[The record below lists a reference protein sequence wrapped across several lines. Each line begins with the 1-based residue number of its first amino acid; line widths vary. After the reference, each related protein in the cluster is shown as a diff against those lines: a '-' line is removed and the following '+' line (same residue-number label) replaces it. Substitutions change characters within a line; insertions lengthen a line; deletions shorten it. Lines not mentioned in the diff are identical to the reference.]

1 MSDSQTDPGP
11 RLDAHVPL
19 QRAGHVR
26 LELDGAGRV
35 RVQWPDGD
43 YRVVPHGL
51 EILSRFTTPTS
62 AAEALATVAFSG
74 ARDWVAARDAIRD
87 LWLAGLIQEP
97 GRPAH
102 LPAGRGYEG
111 TTVHALMLNDR
122 GRTAGFVRAVEA
134 AVRPGDVVVD
144 IGTGTGILALAAARA
159 GARRVF
165 AIESSS
171 MADTAAAVFAA
182 NGFAD
187 RITVLRGTSSAV
199 TLPEPADVIVAEL
212 LGHHPLDEGLLPVIA
227 DARRRH
233 ARPGARIVPRRLSVL
248 AQPIQI
254 PDEELARR
262 EASPLAVARWREWY
276 GFDLSPVS
284 RRPTASRFSVLPEG
298 AASWATLAPPA
309 AVFDI
314 DLETAVVVPETVQSS
329 VLVAASREGT
339 VNGVLLAMRAELCD
353 SVVIET
359 LPGRAAADNCW
370 KCPVWLLREPFVVET
385 GAPVVVEF
393 SHGEARHGGGEYAG
407 AHPEATS
414 APPGVALVAS
424 EGLAAPNHVPVA
436 LSPSTRVSRA
446 PDLLSA
452 AFAEECVAAPLSGP
466 AIVFEGTGASIWN
479 HLETPVTIA
488 DVCRAL
494 AQEFD
499 IEPAE
504 CEGDVLAFLED
515 LEARGLIRLDGGSLD

>member
-26 LELDGAGRV
+26 LEMDGAGRV

-51 EILSRFTTPTS
+51 EILGRFTTPTS
-62 AAEALATVAFSG
+62 AAQALATLVFSG

-87 LWLAGLIQEP
+87 LWLGGLIHEP
-97 GRPAH
+97 GRTAQ

-111 TTVHALMLNDR
+111 TTVHALMLNDHS
-122 GRTAGFVRAVEA
+122 RTAGFIRAVESV
-134 AVRPGDVVVD
+134 VRPGDVVVD

-171 MADTAAAVFAA
+171 MADTAEAVFAA

-199 TLPEPADVIVAEL
+199 SLPEPADVIVAEL

-233 ARPGARIVPRRLSVL
+233 ARPGARVIPRRLSVL
-248 AQPIQI
+248 AQPIEI
-254 PDEELARR
+254 PEEELSRR
-262 EASPLAVARWREWY
+262 EATPLAAARWREWY
-276 GFDLSPVS
+276 GFDLSPVA
-284 RRPTASRFSVLPEG
+284 RRPTASTFSVLPEG
-298 AASWATLAPPA
+298 AAGWTTLAAPV

-314 DLETAVVVPETVQSS
+314 DLEEAATVPEAVQTS
-329 VLVAASREGT
+329 VRVTAGREGT
-339 VNGVLLAMRAELCD
+339 VNAVLLAMRAELAD
-353 SVVIET
+353 SVVIDT

-370 KCPVWLLREPFVVET
+370 KCPVWLLREPFVVEAGT
-385 GAPVVVEF
+385 PIAVAF
-393 SHGEARHGGGEYAG
+393 SHGEARHGGGEHA
-407 AHPEATS
+407 EARLVGTS
-414 APPGVALVAS
+414 AMGI
-424 EGLAAPNHVPVA
+424 AAPIASGGAPA
-436 LSPSTRVSRA
+436 PARPPAISPSTTVGRVA
-446 PDLLSA
+446 GVLSA
-452 AFAEECVAAPLSGP
+452 AFAEECVAASLAGP
-466 AIVFEGTGASIWN
+466 ALILDGSAAAIWKC
-479 HLETPVTIA
+479 LENPITIA

-499 IEPAE
+499 IEPAD
-504 CEGDVLAFLED
+504 CEADVLAFLED
-515 LEARGLIRLDGGSLD
+515 LHDRGLIQLDGRGLD